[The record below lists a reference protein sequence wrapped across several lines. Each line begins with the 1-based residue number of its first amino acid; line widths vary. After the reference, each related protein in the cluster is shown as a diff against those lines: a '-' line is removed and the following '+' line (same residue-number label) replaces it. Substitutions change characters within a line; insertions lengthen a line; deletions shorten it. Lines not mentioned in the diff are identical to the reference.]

1 MMKRFLPQ
9 QIKKF
14 SSTAAALQ
22 TDFQGSFGA
31 NFSQSQSNLDQYSRT
46 ETYHVGYKPFGV
58 VFPKNTEEVAQ
69 AVDICIRNKA
79 AIIGYGAGTSLE
91 GQLVAQNDS
100 SICLDF
106 RDMNKIL
113 EINPGNMDCLVQPG
127 VTREQLNQEL
137 RYEGLTF
144 TVDPGANA
152 SIGGMV
158 ATNASG
164 TTTVRYG
171 SMRQNVLELEF
182 VSGEGKI
189 IKTGTR
195 ARKTSA
201 GYDLRALLIGS
212 EGTLGLITAIRLKLF
227 PIPEC
232 VASAR
237 CQFETFSDAVELV
250 TSASMCGVPLARM
263 ELVDSLTI
271 DCLNKY
277 MNANLPV
284 KHTVFLDFHGSETGV
299 QEQIEVVQG
308 LAEDC
313 NGSQFEMATV
323 QEDINKLWK
332 TRHNAFWA
340 SKSQAPPGTESLVT
354 DVAVPVDC
362 LSECIS
368 QAKSEID
375 EMGFFAPMV
384 GHVGDGN
391 FHFCV
396 FHDQNCQEQIERVH
410 DFSSRL
416 TELALGFNG
425 TCTGEHGVGLGKM
438 KSLQKQVGPDA
449 IHLMQAIKSAMDPH
463 NIFNPGKVIPTL

>member
-1 MMKRFLPQ
+1 MKRGLLIFRR
-9 QIKKF
+9 
-14 SSTAAALQ
+14 
-22 TDFQGSFGA
+22 
-31 NFSQSQSNLDQYSRT
+31 NFSAQAVTLENEFKAVFGTKFTQSKSTLDQYSRT
-46 ETYHVGYKPFGV
+46 ETYHVGHKPFGIV
-58 VFPKNTEEVAQ
+58 YPKNAEEVAQ
-69 AVDICIRNKA
+69 AVNICKQNKA

-113 EINPGNMDCLVQPG
+113 EVNPGNMDCLVQPG

-164 TTTVRYG
+164 TTTLRYG

-182 VSGEGKI
+182 VSGDGKI
-189 IKTGTR
+189 IKAGTR

-227 PIPEC
+227 PIPEF

-284 KHTVFLDFHGSETGV
+284 QHTVFLDFHGSETGV
-299 QEQIEVVQG
+299 QEQIEVVQS

-313 NGSQFEMATV
+313 NGSQFEMFTV
-323 QEDINKLWK
+323 QEDINRLWK

-362 LSECIS
+362 LSDCIV
-368 QAKSEID
+368 QAKKEID
-375 EMGFFAPMV
+375 DMGFFAPMV

-396 FHDQNCQEQIERVH
+396 FHDQNDPAQIEKAH

-416 TELALGFNG
+416 TEIALGYNG

-438 KSLQKQVGPDA
+438 KYLEKQVGSDA
-449 IHLMQAIKSAMDPH
+449 IDLMKAIKGVMDPH
-463 NIFNPGKVIPTL
+463 NILNPGKVISS